1 MKWKEE
7 EERQKR
13 KRNIILKGVDKK
25 EKGTEEIVA
34 ELWRMMEVKG
44 KTKEIREIGRGD
56 KKGKS
61 MMLVKMESKK
71 GKRGVMRKENK
82 LKERTERIQD
92 DWTWKER
99 AMQRRLEKIAWEKRK
114 KGRKVWV
121 RYGKIWMEE
130 RWWRWS
136 EEEEKLTDGD
146 EEERREKK
154 EKDGG
159 ADEEEKEES
168 EMRTKK

>member
-1 MKWKEE
+1 
-7 EERQKR
+7 
-13 KRNIILKGVDKK
+13 
-25 EKGTEEIVA
+25 
-34 ELWRMMEVKG
+34 MMEVKG

-99 AMQRRLEKIAWEKRK
+99 AMQWRLEKIAWEKRK
-114 KGRKVWV
+114 KVEKCGCDMEK
-121 RYGKIWMEE
+121 YGWK
-130 RWWRWS
+130 R
-136 EEEEKLTDGD
+136 
-146 EEERREKK
+146 
-154 EKDGG
+154 DGG
-159 ADEEEKEES
+159 DGAK
-168 EMRTKK
+168 RRRN